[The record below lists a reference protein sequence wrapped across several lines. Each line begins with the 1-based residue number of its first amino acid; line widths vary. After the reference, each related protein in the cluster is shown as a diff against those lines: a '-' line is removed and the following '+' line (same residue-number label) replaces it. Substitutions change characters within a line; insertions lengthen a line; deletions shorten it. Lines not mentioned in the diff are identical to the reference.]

1 MRHLGDR
8 CPLWL
13 ALCHLALRLAAKAHR
28 NLATESTFKA
38 TATFKRVFRRL
49 CQPCGISIRGSAHVT
64 GSAGGCSKH
73 GAPLPNDLQDVAR
86 LCTRSD
92 VNGDFR
98 RTTRHHEPQ
107 AGQRRQGWEPEFE
120 IGCSGSASRTMRD
133 TSGIFSLPFVVSRA
147 ETAGL
152 VTSGALL
159 SSSSS
164 SGTPATFPS
173 LPAASCAPLASPD
186 RFNAHECDSSWPRT
200 ALSGRGFHIGQ
211 TGKDRKL

>member
-1 MRHLGDR
+1 MLQDQRGHAREESLHGSSCCVR
-8 CPLWL
+8 E
-13 ALCHLALRLAAKAHR
+13 CHAEDDA
-28 NLATESTFKA
+28 
-38 TATFKRVFRRL
+38 
-49 CQPCGISIRGSAHVT
+49 
-64 GSAGGCSKH
+64 GCSKH
-73 GAPLPNDLQDVAR
+73 GAPLQDDLQDVAR

-107 AGQRRQGWEPEFE
+107 AGQRRQGCEPAFE

-133 TSGIFSLPFVVSRA
+133 TSGIFSLPLVVSRA

-164 SGTPATFPS
+164 SVTPATFAS
-173 LPAASCAPLASPD
+173 LPAASCAPLASPV